1 MRTII
6 AGRDIFLAFSEIWHD
21 TRRNGDRVSGSVS
34 IGLSG
39 SLRNAC
45 VAACEDDRVL
55 GICQQER
62 ITRVRGAGFNAS
74 GLPDEALDE
83 VLRQSGRTRRDVVR
97 YALADSGSLPDGIDA
112 EAVLLDHH
120 HAHACAAFLP
130 SSFESAAIVVGD
142 HESPHV
148 SVWEGKGGSVTR
160 VEWPWRGPGFADVYS
175 QCADAVGFKGAEQR
189 MEALARLNPNVA
201 ADWASP
207 LFTLR
212 DDRIELAPGWRERV
226 ASACGNGTHVERARV
241 AAALQARISELLVE
255 FLSRVRRRLGYAHVC
270 LGGGLFYNSHLNT
283 QAKLSAVFDDVFVP
297 LDPGNSGLAVGAAL
311 HAGEISRQT
320 ISPFLG
326 PSYTPN
332 DVKAV
337 LDNCKLTYRWV
348 SETEAIAVT
357 VDALR
362 KGQLVG
368 WFDGAM
374 ESGPRALGA
383 RSILAN
389 PFSKY
394 VLDNLN
400 RFLKHRDPWRG
411 YALSGLQQWVNEHF
425 AGPPTSPFMECDFA
439 PKEADRFQHVLPG
452 CEATVRVQTVG
463 PDGPPR
469 FQALLRAFGDA
480 AGGPVLVNTSFN
492 GFHEPIVCNPRD
504 AIRVFYGSGIDMLV
518 FGQFIL
524 TK

>member
-1 MRTII
+1 
-6 AGRDIFLAFSEIWHD
+6 
-21 TRRNGDRVSGSVS
+21 VSGSVS

-45 VAACEDDRVL
+45 VAACEGDRVL

-97 YALADSGSLPDGIDA
+97 YALADPGSLPQGL
-112 EAVLLDHH
+112 EAILLDHH
-120 HAHACAAFLP
+120 HAHASAAFLP
-130 SSFESAAIVVGD
+130 SAFASAAIVVCD
-142 HESPHV
+142 HRSPHI
-148 SVWEGKGGSVTR
+148 SVWQGREVSVTR
-160 VEWPWRGPGFADVYS
+160 VDWPWHGPGFADLYS
-175 QCADAVGFKGAEQR
+175 QCAHAIGFQGAEQR
-189 MEALARLNPNVA
+189 MEALARLNSNIA
-201 ADWASP
+201 ADWALP

-212 DDRIELAPGWRERV
+212 DDRIKVAADWRERV
-226 ASACGNGTHVERARV
+226 SAACGSGTHVERVRV
-241 AAALQARISELLVE
+241 AAALQTRISELLVE
-255 FLSRVRRRLGYAHVC
+255 FLLLVRRRLGHAHVC

-283 QAKLSAVFDDVFVP
+283 QARVSGVFDDVFIP
-297 LDPGNSGLAVGAAL
+297 LDPGNAGLAVGAAL
-311 HAGEISRQT
+311 HAGELPRQP

-348 SETEAIAVT
+348 SETEAISVA

-368 WFDGAM
+368 WFDGPM

-411 YALSGLQQWVNEHF
+411 YALSGLHGWVTEHF
-425 AGPPTSPFMECDFA
+425 AGPVTSPFMECDFV
-439 PKEADRFQHVLPG
+439 PKDADRFQHVLPG
-452 CEATVRVQTVG
+452 CEAAVRVQTVG
-463 PDGPPR
+463 PDAPPR

-492 GFHEPIVCNPRD
+492 GFREPIVCSPRD